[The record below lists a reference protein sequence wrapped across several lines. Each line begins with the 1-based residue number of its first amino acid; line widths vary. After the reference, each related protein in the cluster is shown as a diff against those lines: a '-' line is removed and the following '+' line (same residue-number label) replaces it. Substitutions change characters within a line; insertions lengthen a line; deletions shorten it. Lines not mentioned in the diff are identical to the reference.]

1 MNIKTELLRMALIKA
16 FAESL
21 TAFVDGERKSVL
33 DTLLEKYEDEGSKSF
48 NVTLPDKTK
57 IATIT
62 LPEPKATDKVVDE
75 AALFEWAEAQ
85 GGIDVQV
92 IPAVA
97 ERTVKTIRPKWYD
110 GIIKKAM
117 EGDDGDLVDETSGEV
132 IPGVKRIPGGDPKSF
147 TVRFEPDGP
156 CASSCG
162 HDPVPS
168 GRTGGGEWHGRCQV
182 AARQDR
188 RRGPVTAQ
196 EAGREQQRDSRCAQG
211 GPRASRH

>member
-147 TVRFEPDGP
+147 TVRFEPDGRETDLRKISRAVFEQRLEKLLSDGEP
-156 CASSCG
+156 WTVYFNFRMIGRDTGVLVRFDGRGKVASS
-162 HDPVPS
+162 
-168 GRTGGGEWHGRCQV
+168 
-182 AARQDR
+182 
-188 RRGPVTAQ
+188 
-196 EAGREQQRDSRCAQG
+196 RE
-211 GPRASRH
+211 